1 VSISAAYSEA
11 SREVM
16 AEFLLTRRFRRDLA
30 AFVEPRHPFR
40 SHATHESEVQ
50 LLARTFREIE
60 ELNGPIRDIESGSG
74 VPVLLRHYVKLAG
87 QVAAFNIHRK
97 FSNAV
102 DALLLVDLRTP
113 PKAPRQVRGTG
124 TGRRVSV
131 SRFAAPAGLIWR
143 GTFRGCELRGSPAAE
158 IGGFPPNA
166 AAMLEQEGSHQIP
179 RTKIRQLR
187 RFHLRPQ
194 LRISRAEPRLAHRVR
209 QTFECTV
216 VCGAK
221 HRQFRSLTCTGRHTY
236 KTGEIP
242 QR

>member
-1 VSISAAYSEA
+1 
-11 SREVM
+11 M
-16 AEFLLTRRFRRDLA
+16 A

-87 QVAAFNIHRK
+87 QVAASTSTVNSPMPWTPC
-97 FSNAV
+97 FSWICAH
-102 DALLLVDLRTP
+102 P

-131 SRFAAPAGLIWR
+131 SRFAAPAGLMWR
-143 GTFRGCELRGSPAAE
+143 GTFRGCELHGSPAAE
-158 IGGFPPNA
+158 IRGFPPNA